1 MASAQSGELMP
12 QHYFKQTVPAG
23 NYSGLTW
30 LGGDRYAVV
39 NDKAPADGFDV
50 FAIDVN
56 SSTGEISNV
65 RKIKTLTSGFSYNRD
80 AEGIAYFPKANT
92 VFISGEADNR
102 IMEYT
107 MEGKLTGREI
117 KLPSDV
123 IIPHGNYGLE
133 SLTYNA
139 KTHRF
144 WTTTESTLPA
154 DGQQANA
161 VNGIRNH
168 LRLMSFDDDL
178 RYQGSITYIM
188 DTPISNKWAKIY
200 ANGVSDLCALDD
212 GRLLVLE
219 REAYVASGYIGSW
232 VVNRVYCINTTGP
245 VMPQKK
251 LVAMWRTSFNLIH
264 KDFANY
270 EGMCVGPRLSNGRQ
284 VIILCADS
292 QNQKGKFLR
301 DWFRTIVL

>member
-1 MASAQSGELMP
+1 M
-12 QHYFKQTVPAG
+12 
-23 NYSGLTW
+23 
-30 LGGDRYAVV
+30 
-39 NDKAPADGFDV
+39 
-50 FAIDVN
+50 
-56 SSTGEISNV
+56 
-65 RKIKTLTSGFSYNRD
+65 
-80 AEGIAYFPKANT
+80 
-92 VFISGEADNR
+92 
-102 IMEYT
+102 
-107 MEGKLTGREI
+107 
-117 KLPSDV
+117 
-123 IIPHGNYGLE
+123 
-133 SLTYNA
+133 
-139 KTHRF
+139 
-144 WTTTESTLPA
+144 
-154 DGQQANA
+154 
-161 VNGIRNH
+161 NGIRNH

-178 RYQGSITYIM
+178 RYQGAITYIM

-245 VMPQKK
+245 VIPQKK